1 MGNSCCA
8 GIFNDLNMLIIL
20 LRTYKSWDLDHTTI
34 RHVVL
39 LPILMSA
46 DMWMP
51 PNHKYSFWY
60 MLSHRAKPTAA
71 WVYVTYCESVQ
82 SGWCRLH
89 TFTVNYVYPSGW
101 FCSVAPHIYF
111 VLKSELKLCWFPLSW
126 VMLQIVYSGKIVYL
140 VFKNVNV
147 FF

>member
-1 MGNSCCA
+1 MIPVIQLWCFNFGDSCCA

-39 LPILMSA
+39 LPILVSA
-46 DMWMP
+46 DMWTP
-51 PNHKYSFWY
+51 LNHKYSFWY
-60 MLSHRAKPTAA
+60 MLSNRAKSTAP

-89 TFTVNYVYPSGW
+89 TFTVNYVHPSGW
-101 FCSVAPHIYF
+101 FCAVAPHNKATE
-111 VLKSELKLCWFPLSW
+111 VGSTCT
-126 VMLQIVYSGKIVYL
+126 SG
-140 VFKNVNV
+140 
-147 FF
+147 